1 MYIYYIYIYIYILYM
16 YTYYI
21 YTHKQVGNGRLGAVL
36 HMERWEEKMMISE
49 ESVWTGQPV
58 DMPLCKVLYM

>member
-1 MYIYYIYIYIYILYM
+1 M